1 MSSLDFTY
9 KNIDK
14 YINRS
19 NMIVDKIDPKK
30 SLLLVLD
37 MQHACVTRGGAM
49 YIPSIGGAPEG
60 ADVVQPVLN
69 VLNACRKV
77 GIPVVWSM
85 WGLREDGKD
94 AGYADKKWGV
104 DLMNFPG
111 SWGHGG
117 DELDSNLVPLPG
129 EPIMKKHRFSSFY
142 GTALNEYMKRAGA
155 DTLIIAGVSTANC
168 MLTTAI
174 DGANPR
180 QIFRKITLTLL
191 LQILSPLLIDSFAF
205 NFNNFNLIYL
215 LTGGGPRN
223 ELDGEIA
230 GATDILIS
238 YTYKIAF
245 NEGSS
250 NLGLASAISV
260 LIFLLVASISLY
272 GLKKSKVM
280 EDLK

>member
-142 GTALNEYMKRAGA
+142 GTALNEYMKRVGA

-174 DGANPR
+174 DGAN
-180 QIFRKITLTLL
+180 Q
-191 LQILSPLLIDSFAF
+191 
-205 NFNNFNLIYL
+205 
-215 LTGGGPRN
+215 
-223 ELDGEIA
+223 
-230 GATDILIS
+230 DIKVIC
-238 YTYKIAF
+238 
-245 NEGSS
+245 
-250 NLGLASAISV
+250 LADTTSAIPASLENQPDGYGQHWEALRNIQANHGDV
-260 LIFLLVASISLY
+260 RLSSEILPQLV
-272 GLKKSKVM
+272 
-280 EDLK
+280 

>member
-104 DLMNFPG
+104 DLMNFQVPG
-111 SWGHGG
+111 
-117 DELDSNLVPLPG
+117 V
-129 EPIMKKHRFSSFY
+129 
-142 GTALNEYMKRAGA
+142 TAEMN
-155 DTLIIAGVSTANC
+155 
-168 MLTTAI
+168 
-174 DGANPR
+174 
-180 QIFRKITLTLL
+180 
-191 LQILSPLLIDSFAF
+191 
-205 NFNNFNLIYL
+205 
-215 LTGGGPRN
+215 
-223 ELDGEIA
+223 
-230 GATDILIS
+230 
-238 YTYKIAF
+238 
-245 NEGSS
+245 
-250 NLGLASAISV
+250 
-260 LIFLLVASISLY
+260 
-272 GLKKSKVM
+272 
-280 EDLK
+280 